1 MRRYVRRL
9 QASQEVEVELA
20 EERAAER
27 ATAEA
32 DGANVNRLVALC
44 ILVVALGLSF
54 SLGWWWKGLPENQSP
69 PASSV
74 SSASPTVSSEGER
87 HWIAASP
94 PIRGPIVGLEGGWV
108 YPCADPW
115 EISEHL
121 ATIGCARPNFETV
134 SALGEDV
141 CLKLW
146 DARTRTEVRALGVR
160 CP

>member
-1 MRRYVRRL
+1 MTLHRFLEWTTFSMMGLAFGFAGWTIARTHPVPL
-9 QASQEVEVELA
+9 PVPTAASSALPQVPMPEIG
-20 EERAAER
+20 RAWIEM
-27 ATAEA
+27 
-32 DGANVNRLVALC
+32 
-44 ILVVALGLSF
+44 
-54 SLGWWWKGLPENQSP
+54 PP
-69 PASSV
+69 PA
-74 SSASPTVSSEGER
+74 
-87 HWIAASP
+87 H
-94 PIRGPIVGLEGGWV
+94 GPIVGLEGGGV